1 MKIINLSC
9 SSKICV
15 FQEALNTK
23 KLLNSKWTSVKP
35 IKKEKHFL
43 ITELELDENDNVI
56 HCLIESLISHRVQ
69 PINWTELKE
78 NERWIQG
85 WK

>member
-1 MKIINLSC
+1 MLPITVKLNLVLAMNKI
-9 SSKICV
+9 
-15 FQEALNTK
+15 NTK

-56 HCLIESLISHRVQ
+56 HCLIEAVISHRVQ
-69 PINWTELKE
+69 SINWAELKE
-78 NERWIQG
+78 NEHWIQG

>member
-1 MKIINLSC
+1 MLPITVKLNLVLAMNKI
-9 SSKICV
+9 
-15 FQEALNTK
+15 NTK

-56 HCLIESLISHRVQ
+56 HCLIEAVISHRVQ
-69 PINWTELKE
+69 QINWAELKE
-78 NERWIQG
+78 NEHWIQG

>member
-1 MKIINLSC
+1 MLSITVKLNLVLAMNKI
-9 SSKICV
+9 
-15 FQEALNTK
+15 NTK

-56 HCLIESLISHRVQ
+56 HCLIEAVISHRVQ
-69 PINWTELKE
+69 PINWAELKE
-78 NERWIQG
+78 NEHWIQG

>member
-1 MKIINLSC
+1 MLPITVKLNLVLVMNKI
-9 SSKICV
+9 
-15 FQEALNTK
+15 NTK

-56 HCLIESLISHRVQ
+56 HCLIEAVISHRVQ
-69 PINWTELKE
+69 PINWAELKE
-78 NERWIQG
+78 NEHWIQG

>member
-1 MKIINLSC
+1 MQPITVKLNLILTMNKI
-9 SSKICV
+9 
-15 FQEALNTK
+15 NTK

-56 HCLIESLISHRVQ
+56 HCLIEAVISHRVQ
-69 PINWTELKE
+69 SINWAELKE
-78 NERWIQG
+78 NEHWIQG

>member
-1 MKIINLSC
+1 MLHITVKLNLVLAMNKI
-9 SSKICV
+9 
-15 FQEALNTK
+15 NTK

-56 HCLIESLISHRVQ
+56 HCLIEAVISHRVQ
-69 PINWTELKE
+69 PINWAELKE
-78 NERWIQG
+78 NEHWIQG

>member
-1 MKIINLSC
+1 MLPITVKLNLVLAMNKI
-9 SSKICV
+9 
-15 FQEALNTK
+15 NTK

-56 HCLIESLISHRVQ
+56 HCLIEAVISNRVQ

-78 NERWIQG
+78 NELWIQG